1 MPDTVS
7 FKPMRWWLLLSHS
20 SGILVDTLMVVLTTY
35 FCGIKQLIS
44 VGNNPMDEEALDYN
58 PFSKIL

>member
-1 MPDTVS
+1 MPDTAS
-7 FKPMRWWLLLSHS
+7 FKTMRWWLLLSHS
-20 SGILVDTLMVVLTTY
+20 GGISADTLTVVLTTY
-35 FCGIKQLIS
+35 FCSVKQLIS